1 MKKYPLIIS
10 DFDGTLFRSD
20 YTIDERT
27 IQTVRQ
33 FVEQGG
39 VFVIS
44 SGRPLQ
50 SILKIAKELGLKGLV
65 CAFNG
70 AVIADVETGQVL
82 YQKSFSPT
90 ETASLCKTLEEEGLY
105 MQIYELDRYYASE
118 RTAYLEKYESV
129 VGDKAIVCDEPM
141 PEFVLQKGISSIK
154 VLTMVEPSNR
164 NALMERLEEKLGD
177 RSTVTSGAPYL
188 IEMCVKGVTKG
199 AAVEFLS
206 KYYEIPIE
214 NMVAIGDSPND
225 LPMLRLVGKGIA
237 VKNADE
243 TLKKEIFTYRYSN
256 DENAVGKII
265 EEYGLTR
272 EYKE

>member
-27 IQTVRQ
+27 IKTVRR

-129 VGDKAIVCDEPM
+129 VGDKTIVCDEPM

-164 NALMERLEEKLGD
+164 NTLMERLEEKLGD

-188 IEMCVKGVTKG
+188 VEICVKGVTKG
-199 AAVEFLS
+199 EAVKFLS

-243 TLKKEIFTYRYSN
+243 TLKKEIFTYGYSN
-256 DENAVGKII
+256 DENAVGRII
-265 EEYGLTR
+265 EEYGL
-272 EYKE
+272 K